1 MSGFILW
8 DFSEFLSLR
17 GVVSLAASRIIL
29 LLIWVA
35 GTLGA
40 CAVVRTMRIGRKVLA
55 VFLSSVV
62 LACSLLALDL
72 WAPKPSVPSETT
84 SESPIEKTD
93 SFSTLVPFQGES
105 KNSPIPMNT
114 NVTDPH
120 SDYYSSLV
128 ELGDRPPKQPVGWPA
143 YKDRKF
149 GSPEE
154 RIAFVTRLM
163 QVDIFRAIYVLQAG
177 VSGIR
182 HIAGIGLTSIHKSAI
197 VPPDGVPY
205 PTKEVSALLSD
216 NDFFTPISYPLWTSQ
231 PLMPLGTH
239 VSFIERV
246 DHPENGGVFT
256 LSCDWRGPT
265 TLGLILKSSRDY
277 GWTKHFQ
284 PDVRIRL

>member
-40 CAVVRTMRIGRKVLA
+40 CVVVRTMRIGRKVLA

-105 KNSPIPMNT
+105 KNSPIPIEHKRHGST
-114 NVTDPH
+114 
-120 SDYYSSLV
+120 
-128 ELGDRPPKQPVGWPA
+128 
-143 YKDRKF
+143 F
-149 GSPEE
+149 G
-154 RIAFVTRLM
+154 
-163 QVDIFRAIYVLQAG
+163 
-177 VSGIR
+177 
-182 HIAGIGLTSIHKSAI
+182 
-197 VPPDGVPY
+197 
-205 PTKEVSALLSD
+205 LL
-216 NDFFTPISYPLWTSQ
+216 
-231 PLMPLGTH
+231 
-239 VSFIERV
+239 
-246 DHPENGGVFT
+246 
-256 LSCDWRGPT
+256 
-265 TLGLILKSSRDY
+265 LKSCRTGGSSPQTTR
-277 GWTKHFQ
+277 GLA
-284 PDVRIRL
+284 RIQRP

>member
-1 MSGFILW
+1 
-8 DFSEFLSLR
+8 
-17 GVVSLAASRIIL
+17 V
-29 LLIWVA
+29 
-35 GTLGA
+35 
-40 CAVVRTMRIGRKVLA
+40 
-55 VFLSSVV
+55 LSSFI
-62 LACSLLALDL
+62 LACSLLALDT
-72 WAPKPSVPSETT
+72 WAPKPSVPYEST

-128 ELGDRPPKQPVGWPA
+128 ELGDRPDKQPVGWPA

-149 GSPEE
+149 ESPEE

-182 HIAGIGLTSIHKSAI
+182 HIKGIGLTPIHEKAI

-205 PTKEVSALLSD
+205 PTQEVFALLSD
-216 NDFFTPISYPLWTSQ
+216 NEFFTPIDYPLWTSQ
-231 PLMPLGTH
+231 PLMPLRTH
-239 VSFIERV
+239 VSFIE
-246 DHPENGGVFT
+246 HANPENGEVFT
-256 LSCDWRGPT
+256 CIVRLEKPGYFRIDFEIQP
-265 TLGLILKSSRDY
+265 GLSRDNTFPAGFSNQVVQGTTTY
-277 GWTKHFQ
+277 SVTVSMKYEIQRKNDDKQFHAEQYAIWADSLFDGLQKQMGF
-284 PDVRIRL
+284 